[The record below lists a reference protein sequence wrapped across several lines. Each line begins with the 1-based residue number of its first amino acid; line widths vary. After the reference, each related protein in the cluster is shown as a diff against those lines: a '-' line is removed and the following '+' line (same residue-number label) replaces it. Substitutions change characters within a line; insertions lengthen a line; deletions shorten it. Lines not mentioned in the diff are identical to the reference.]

1 LIFEIIIKN
10 VQHISELSYSVDLSK
25 NKLNGI
31 VGKNGVGKTTL
42 IKAINNLQSTDTYQK
57 TASPY
62 IFSES
67 SQIIYKF
74 GNDSYEFN
82 FNEKLNLI
90 DTKQIISSTAKNSIF
105 VELPIPHG
113 KRFSHFQKL
122 GNIDEELRKSI
133 AIESFVAP
141 NELIEFLSNVY
152 DSNRFDNLKEFSFKG
167 EKYYFILKDNDYYIR
182 EDYFSSGEYFVVSLY
197 KLIQGRKKCITIDEI
212 DISLDAHAQVN
223 LIKQLRM
230 FCDQYEVNI
239 IFTTHS
245 LPLMKT
251 LQTDELF
258 YMGESDG
265 IVTVEAKSYNYVK
278 SLLFGFYGWDK
289 YILTEDEVLKD
300 YLEHTMSSFQSSVF
314 YKFKVIYIGGADQ
327 VVGLMRRNNDE
338 HFFTEAGNVLCV
350 LDGDQRDYRRVT
362 HNSNVICTPLESVE
376 KDLLKFYQ
384 LKDEG
389 IPRVENENFLNQNDP
404 DKKLYKELTKPR
416 NKLMAKGDVFDFLN
430 QKVDKEYTEFKQ
442 KIIEFLTANSKV

>member
-10 VQHISELSYSVDLSK
+10 VQHISELSYSIDLSK
-25 NKLNGI
+25 NKLHGI

-62 IFSES
+62 IFNEN
-67 SQIIYKF
+67 SQITYKF
-74 GNDSYEFN
+74 GDDNYEFN
-82 FNEKLNLI
+82 FNEKLNII
-90 DTKQIISSTAKNSIF
+90 DTKQIISSTAKSSIF

-133 AIESFVAP
+133 AIESFVEP
-141 NELIEFLSNVY
+141 IELIEFLSNVY
-152 DSNRFDNLKEFSFKG
+152 DSNRFDSLKEFSFKG

-223 LIKQLRM
+223 LIHQLRE
-230 FCDQYEVNI
+230 FCEQYEVNI

-251 LQTDELF
+251 LQDDELF
-258 YMGESDG
+258 YMSKAEETIS
-265 IVTVEAKSYNYVK
+265 VEPKSYHYVK
-278 SLLFGFYGWDK
+278 SLLFGFQGWDK
-289 YILTEDEVLKD
+289 YLLTEDEVL
-300 YLEHTMSSFQSSVF
+300 LEYIEHILFGSEEPIF
-314 YKFKVIYIGGADQ
+314 YQYKVIHIGGANQ
-327 VVGLMRRNNDE
+327 VVSLMRRNESE
-338 HFFTEAGNVLCV
+338 HFLTEEGKVLCV
-350 LDGDQRDYRRVT
+350 LDGDQRAHRNNLLND
-362 HNSNVICTPLESVE
+362 NVVCIPFESIE
-376 KDLLKFYQ
+376 KDLYQ
-384 LKDEG
+384 LYLAGSAE
-389 IPRVENENFLNQNDP
+389 IPRLPAEIDLAQGKSPSKALF
-404 DKKLYKELTKPR
+404 KELIK
-416 NKLMAKGDVFDFLN
+416 NKLMSKVEIYHFLEL
-430 QKVDKEYTEFKQ
+430 QKPVETEEFKAALL
-442 KIIEFLTANSKV
+442 EFLTAD

>member
-1 LIFEIIIKN
+1 MIFEINIKN
-10 VQHISELSYSVDLSK
+10 VQHISELSYSIDLSK
-25 NKLNGI
+25 NKLHGI
-31 VGKNGVGKTTL
+31 VGKNGIGKTTL

-62 IFSES
+62 IFDEN

-74 GNDSYEFN
+74 GDDRYEFN

-133 AIESFVAP
+133 AIRTYSEPS
-141 NELIEFLSNVY
+141 ELIEFLNKVY
-152 DSNRFDNLKEFSFKG
+152 DSNRFNDLKEFTFKG
-167 EKYYFILKDNDYYIR
+167 EKYYFILKDDDYYIR

-223 LIKQLRM
+223 LIHQLRE
-230 FCDQYEVNI
+230 FCEQYEVNI

-251 LQTDELF
+251 LQDDELF
-258 YMGESDG
+258 YMEKSEEV
-265 IVTVEAKSYNYVK
+265 ITVEPKSYNYVK
-278 SLLFGFYGWDK
+278 SLLFDFYGWDK
-289 YILTEDEVLKD
+289 YILTEDKVLQA
-300 YLEHTMSSFQSSVF
+300 YLEHIIAKNDSPIF
-314 YKFKVIYIGGADQ
+314 YKYKVIYIGGATQ
-327 VVGLMRRNNDE
+327 VVDLMRRNISE
-338 HFFTEAGNVLCV
+338 HFLTDTENVVLCV
-350 LDGDQRDYRRVT
+350 LDGDQREMRHVRLND
-362 HNSNVICTPLESVE
+362 NVICIPFESIE
-376 KDLLKFYQ
+376 KDLLEYYH
-384 LKDEG
+384 LKNGELPTLEDES
-389 IPRVENENFLNQNDP
+389 ILQQNQP
-404 DKKLYKELTKPR
+404 DKKLYNALVKQ
-416 NKLMAKGDVFDFLN
+416 KLLSEAQIFEFLN
-430 QKVDKEYTEFKQ
+430 NNKKIEYDFFESKVLN
-442 KIIEFLTANSKV
+442 FLTANLG